1 MLSDLAGILFDD
13 QYGGK
18 FFYIYIRRSFIDPHL
33 FLNHANFQTQA
44 QSPQLV
50 GLNLLIFIP
59 ATLSSNMAG
68 KSLRHGS
75 L

>member
-13 QYGGK
+13 KYGGK
-18 FFYIYIRRSFIDPHL
+18 FLYIYKCRSFIDPHL

-50 GLNLLIFIP
+50 GLQPPHIY
-59 ATLSSNMAG
+59 TLRCPQTWPGNPFDM
-68 KSLRHGS
+68 
-75 L
+75 